1 MAHILWLAGSELSP
15 EAEAEAEAG
24 AGGAAAPVRGS
35 LSDSRSAEAR
45 RRGGHWGGATAMP
58 WPAAQG
64 AGGTRGGPP
73 RQGSAGIE
81 GGASEGRASAQ
92 RPAPALAATEEGD
105 GVNLGVSVGMRVLS
119 PLVAAEV
126 AVGEAAAG
134 AARMAG
140 AEDSMSVAP
149 SPDWSLADL
158 NREIEEMKRREG
170 WRGWGR
176 EAGGREGSGGGD
188 WWRASEPSRMGWS
201 GRERGSER
209 RNLGNEGVS
218 LQSTPAGG
226 GRQASAHEVEG
237 RGVEDTGGAEARQE
251 RGRGREWEKEG
262 VRRAFRIMF
271 DSSSD
276 EEEEESEEGEG
287 REDEEQEEMEREEE
301 DRESEDGEPRGMEK
315 EPSMRVERGRGTRG
329 VRRPSRVEATVA
341 EMEREEQESVEV
353 S

>member
-1 MAHILWLAGSELSP
+1 M
-15 EAEAEAEAG
+15 
-24 AGGAAAPVRGS
+24 
-35 LSDSRSAEAR
+35 
-45 RRGGHWGGATAMP
+45 
-58 WPAAQG
+58 
-64 AGGTRGGPP
+64 
-73 RQGSAGIE
+73 
-81 GGASEGRASAQ
+81 
-92 RPAPALAATEEGD
+92 
-105 GVNLGVSVGMRVLS
+105 
-119 PLVAAEV
+119 
-126 AVGEAAAG
+126 
-134 AARMAG
+134 
-140 AEDSMSVAP
+140 
-149 SPDWSLADL
+149 
-158 NREIEEMKRREG
+158 
-170 WRGWGR
+170 
-176 EAGGREGSGGGD
+176 
-188 WWRASEPSRMGWS
+188 
-201 GRERGSER
+201 
-209 RNLGNEGVS
+209 S

-287 REDEEQEEMEREEE
+287 REGEEQEEMEREEE
-301 DRESEDGEPRGMEK
+301 DRESEDGGQRGIEK